1 MKVLVTG
8 GAGYIGSV
16 VSAYLLDK
24 GYEVNILDNLSTG
37 HKFLVDSRSTFFF
50 GDILNEDDLSLA
62 MAECTAV
69 VHLAGKALVA
79 ESVAYPQIYFE
90 NNTTGTKLLLN
101 EMSKSGINK
110 LIFASTCAVYGNPG
124 QSPISEKEKT
134 NPVNPYGESKLQAD
148 IAIETFCESNELD
161 AFSFR
166 FFNVAGSYLS
176 STGNL
181 SGELH
186 DEETHLIPNL
196 VKKQKLT
203 IFGNDWPTLDG
214 TCIRDYVHVAD
225 LADAIEKALAMNS
238 KPGHKIY
245 NLGSGKGSSVLEVA
259 TEANKNLGNSIEITF
274 THRRP
279 GDPAELISD
288 PKKAEREIGW
298 KSKLNLETMI
308 KDSISFFRATSHHNI
323 EDQVK

>member
-37 HKFLVDSRSTFFF
+37 HKFLIDSRSTFFF

-79 ESVAYPQIYFE
+79 ESVAHPQIYFE

-101 EMSKSGINK
+101 EISKSGMNK
-110 LIFASTCAVYGNPG
+110 LIFASTCAVYGNPE

-176 STGNL
+176 KSGNL
-181 SGELH
+181 FGEMHL
-186 DEETHLIPNL
+186 EETHLIPKL
-196 VKKQKLT
+196 IKDQKIT

-225 LADAIEKALAMNS
+225 LADAIEKALAMNPKS
-238 KPGHKIY
+238 GHKIY
-245 NLGSGKGSSVLEVA
+245 NLGSGKGNSVLQVA
-259 TEANKNLGNSIEITF
+259 TEANKILGDSIEITF
-274 THRRP
+274 TDRRP

-308 KDSISFFRATSHHNI
+308 KDSITFFRATN
-323 EDQVK
+323 QQKKTNR